1 MDNKFSS
8 ELIKVFEL
16 SINNRRHIGKDLNK
30 FLNIVQENNEVS
42 VNEKFSICVSLVKKC
57 IDLENHDEDYVK
69 NRNYYIEALKKFWDI
84 EKTYIKESGLDTK
97 TYETKFG
104 ISTISIKKKIVE
116 AMKRRR
122 AKILDEI
129 EEEDREEAMSKL
141 DEEISIFTD
150 EVTSMVEHAPGL
162 DETEKNQTLFDLS
175 RENKFKESLKVT
187 AKELE
192 KNVEPIKFNR
202 PSFIVQHNEEPTGTR
217 NDEME
222 ISLLRGTKPVSLT
235 GINKKNAQLYITDYQ
250 LNIPDIILLNYA
262 ILKIDHKNGDATLLD
277 IYSDSKSLKRS
288 FSDKNLTTVDA
299 LQRYILSKKG
309 ILLKDGEKYREVI
322 EKVLYAK
329 KGLTY
334 GNGQNTLLRIGTFL
348 NGSNICGINM
358 QELNG
363 RRKIIYG
370 SILNN
375 GVTSEILSRGYLDS
389 YSGIV
394 TNAGNNRYSMIR
406 NSGLEKRIMENKMDR
421 KI

>member
-187 AKELE
+187 AKEVE

-277 IYSDSKSLKRS
+277 I
-288 FSDKNLTTVDA
+288 
-299 LQRYILSKKG
+299 
-309 ILLKDGEKYREVI
+309 
-322 EKVLYAK
+322 
-329 KGLTY
+329 
-334 GNGQNTLLRIGTFL
+334 
-348 NGSNICGINM
+348 
-358 QELNG
+358 
-363 RRKIIYG
+363 
-370 SILNN
+370 
-375 GVTSEILSRGYLDS
+375 
-389 YSGIV
+389 
-394 TNAGNNRYSMIR
+394 
-406 NSGLEKRIMENKMDR
+406 
-421 KI
+421 